1 VLTLHADA
9 DGCRGGVIQWAFDY
23 VTLNDGINTAPVY
36 PYVGQASA
44 LEYVV
49 GLCLFL
55 ETSVRLEALLQFL
68 TRNGLYT
75 GLRQGIRRQRSK
87 LLCSQPSI
95 SLDKTN
101 HSCQK
106 SLFLK
111 RYEHDSILQMS
122 VLVKDSK

>member
-1 VLTLHADA
+1 MLTLHADA

-68 TRNGLYT
+68 TRNGLYGVTT
-75 GLRQGIRRQRSK
+75 GYDVNVLNCYVHNLQSLWIRQTIHAKKAFS
-87 LLCSQPSI
+87 
-95 SLDKTN
+95 
-101 HSCQK
+101 
-106 SLFLK
+106 
-111 RYEHDSILQMS
+111 
-122 VLVKDSK
+122 